1 MNLVSEI
8 RQGRGHICTLVM
20 WITGDDT
27 CTGTLAVN
35 VRQIS
40 YRGLDKRDE
49 INKTTNSLY
58 NGFT

>member
-27 CTGTLAVN
+27 CIGTLAVN

-40 YRGLDKRDE
+40 FRGLDKKDE
-49 INKTTNSLY
+49 I
-58 NGFT
+58 